1 MAMILMTMIE
11 NAQCCTLS
19 VWHIY
24 ISTVQISTLLS
35 VQMQMDY
42 CNIALH

>member
-1 MAMILMTMIE
+1 MTMIE
-11 NAQCCTLS
+11 NAQCCTLYG
-19 VWHIY
+19 IY

-35 VQMQMDY
+35 LKMQMDY